1 MSTLSSWL
9 FGSVIAI
16 LGFLGLLAAARA
28 LDQGIEYFGLA
39 LFAFAV
45 LFDFGLIRRAYG
57 VQERAAEESATD
69 DGSNIAA

>member
-1 MSTLSSWL
+1 LIGVS
-9 FGSVIAI
+9 
-16 LGFLGLLAAARA
+16 LGALGNAY
-28 LDQGIEYFGLA
+28 QGIEYFGLA

>member
-9 FGSVIAI
+9 FGSVIAV

-57 VQERAAEESATD
+57 VQERTAEESATD

>member
-1 MSTLSSWL
+1 
-9 FGSVIAI
+9 
-16 LGFLGLLAAARA
+16 LAAARA